1 MIYKQGDYVEF
12 MTRQPAAHVMVMFG
26 GGAVPPEEIEEE
38 RYVGRIKSVIGGGEA
53 YLIISLQ
60 PLQGFYCVENHDKII
75 RRLEKYEL
83 IDELTNYQDSPE
95 YMAPNVYI
103 NKEALEGSLEDKCE
117 SIARKAMASLFPEDE
132 IAEVR
137 LKRSYFLKEDII
149 RNLDS
154 LISSVAGPSDELQE
168 MKQEIVANIQQ
179 MRFKE
184 YYQVEAGIKMT
195 EDEDSILTAWPEEQ
209 GFHRVPGEF
218 GTKNYLVAISTDLR
232 EVSVMRDIN
241 ERSRFS
247 RSLGPEFDNV
257 TSMEDHFRAAIL
269 GNRPK

>member
-1 MIYKQGDYVEF
+1 MQYKQGDYVEF

-38 RYVGRIKSVIGGGEA
+38 KYVGRIKSVIGGGES
-53 YLIISLQ
+53 YLLISLQ
-60 PLQGFYCVENHDKII
+60 PLQGFFCVENHDKII
-75 RRLEKYEL
+75 RRLEEC
-83 IDELTNYQDSPE
+83 ELTEELTSYQDSPE

-103 NKEALEGSLEDKCE
+103 NEETQEGSLEMKCE
-117 SIARKAMASLFPEDE
+117 SIARRAMASLFPEDE

-154 LISSVAGPSDELQE
+154 LISSVAVPSDELLE
-168 MKQEIVANIQQ
+168 MKQEAVANIRK

-195 EDEDSILTAWPEEQ
+195 EDEDPILTAWLEEQ

-218 GTKNYLVAISTDLR
+218 GTKNYLVAISTGLR

-241 ERSRFS
+241 ERSRFF

-257 TSMEDHFRAAIL
+257 ARMEARFRNCTSFSL
-269 GNRPK
+269 